1 MPKNLEPGEP
11 APGLRRE
18 ALVVAAL
25 RVLQQRGYAA
35 VTARK
40 IAAEAQM
47 SLGHISYHFADMDE
61 VMSEVY
67 RLATRLLHETEAQS
81 ERGEGGHP
89 LTARDRFARFVK
101 AGFTEEILTPE
112 YLRMRV
118 DLWSAALTRPEIAKT
133 ELELYSASRARLEAI
148 LRDMSHYSRADRVP
162 AVCDLVMAA
171 LDGLWLDWIRRR
183 DRASVNRGLEM
194 VQKLATL
201 ELS

>member
-1 MPKNLEPGEP
+1 M
-11 APGLRRE
+11 
-18 ALVVAAL
+18 
-25 RVLQQRGYAA
+25 
-35 VTARK
+35 
-40 IAAEAQM
+40 
-47 SLGHISYHFADMDE
+47 
-61 VMSEVY
+61 
-67 RLATRLLHETEAQS
+67 
-81 ERGEGGHP
+81 
-89 LTARDRFARFVK
+89 TARDRFARFVK